1 MARLLIG
8 VVVLAAAAYL
18 AVAVLLFVIQRR
30 LIYPIDP
37 TYHNPA
43 EADLENTVR
52 EVRLTT
58 PDGVTLIAWQASAAP
73 GKPTL
78 LYFHGNGGGL
88 IDRAERIKRFT
99 REGYGLF
106 MPAYRGYAGSGGAP
120 SETALVADARLA
132 YDHLIAEG
140 LRPDQIAV
148 YGESLGTGVAV
159 QLAASRQVAAVV
171 LDAPYTE
178 LAAIGQQLYPFLPVK
193 LFLKDKFA
201 SIEHIGRVKA
211 PILILHGSRDG
222 TIPPRL
228 GQALYEAAPSPK
240 EIHIIE
246 GAGHSD
252 IYAFGAIQPL
262 RSFLDKYLHL
272 MPERAEVSR

>member
-1 MARLLIG
+1 MVKFVIG
-8 VVVLAAAAYL
+8 AAVVAAAAYL
-18 AVAVLLFVIQRR
+18 GIAVLLFIFQRR
-30 LIYPIDP
+30 LIYPVDP
-37 TYHNPA
+37 SYHIPA
-43 EADLENTVR
+43 EAELENTVR
-52 EVRLTT
+52 EVRLST
-58 PDGVTLIAWQASAAP
+58 PDGVTLIAWQARAAP

-88 IDRAERIKRFT
+88 IDRADRIKRFT

-120 SETALVADARLA
+120 SETALIADARLA
-132 YDHLIAEG
+132 YDHLVAEG
-140 LRPDQIAV
+140 LKAEQIVV

-159 QLAASRQVAAVV
+159 QLAASRKVAAVV
-171 LDAPYTE
+171 LDGPYTE
-178 LAAIGQQLYPFLPVK
+178 LAAIGQELYPFIPVK
-193 LFLKDKFA
+193 LFLKDKFV
-201 SIEHIGRVKA
+201 STRHIGEVKA

-228 GQALYEAAPSPK
+228 GQALYAAAPNPK

-252 IYAFGAIQPL
+252 IYAFGAIQLL
-262 RSFLDKYLHL
+262 RGFLDSHLHL
-272 MPERAEVSR
+272 ISEGAEVSR